1 MTTTFE
7 DKTVKELLA
16 LLETAAPLVTAE
28 LRDRLKDLE
37 REIYSEGVSAGYSEG
52 VTEGE
57 ARATVPDE
65 EHFLRGEAKG
75 LKWAYYAASGGQVAP
90 NTNPFVGP
98 KVLEKL
104 LNLGKQKEP
113 AVIYSINNQ

>member
-1 MTTTFE
+1 MTTSFE

-37 REIYSEGVSAGYSEG
+37 SEIYSDGYSEG
-52 VTEGE
+52 YSDGLKEVV
-57 ARATVPDE
+57 ARETPDTRDAYA
-65 EHFLRGEAKG
+65 RGEAKG

-90 NTNPFVGP
+90 NANPFVGP

-104 LNLGKQKEP
+104 LALGKRNKQ
-113 AVIYSINNQ
+113 

>member
-1 MTTTFE
+1 MTTFQDT
-7 DKTVKELLA
+7 TVKELLA
-16 LLETAAPLVTAE
+16 LLETAAPTVTAE

-37 REIYSEGVSAGYSEG
+37 REIYSEGVNEGYSAG

-57 ARATVPDE
+57 ARATVPDK

-90 NTNPFVGP
+90 NENPFVGP
-98 KVLEKL
+98 TLLKRLLALGEK
-104 LNLGKQKEP
+104 NKK
-113 AVIYSINNQ
+113 